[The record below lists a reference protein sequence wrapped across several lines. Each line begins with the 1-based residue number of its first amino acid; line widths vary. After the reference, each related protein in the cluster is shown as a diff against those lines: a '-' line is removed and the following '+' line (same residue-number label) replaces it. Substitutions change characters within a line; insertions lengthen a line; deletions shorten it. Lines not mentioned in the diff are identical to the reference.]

1 MVDEQYVWI
10 VWAGAFL
17 VPWVVLWAA
26 FGMYWSGVFDH
37 FFWRRTVSEANPVPI
52 RHTLEE

>member
-17 VPWVVLWAA
+17 VPWVVLRAA

-37 FFWRRTVSEANPVPI
+37 FSWRRTVSEANPVPI